1 MVNNI
6 NGGESGESSVIVD
19 IVEEKIVNVESDT
32 GSNNNAVDD
41 AEQRNQQINEYLDI
55 DQEAYLNKNE

>member
-1 MVNNI
+1 MINNI

-32 GSNNNAVDD
+32 GSNNNAVDY